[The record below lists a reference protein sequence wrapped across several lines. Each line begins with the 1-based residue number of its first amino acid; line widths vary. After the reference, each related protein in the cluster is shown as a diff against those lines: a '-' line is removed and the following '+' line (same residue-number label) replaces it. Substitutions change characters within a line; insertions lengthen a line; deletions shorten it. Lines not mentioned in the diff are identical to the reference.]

1 MKTAFVCFFPVIP
14 TNMGSAEVIR
24 SLFISWPGKKKL
36 FQISHL
42 ENKKKSFLKSFK
54 IFREKP
60 LLKIITIPFLMYCVF
75 KYLKDE
81 KKKIIVIE
89 GPSWIGYSFLTL
101 LIIKIFNPT
110 IKIIYH
116 SHSIEYEVR
125 KMSSSRIIINLTK
138 FLESFVYRFADI
150 ATSVSEIEKKKLNKL
165 YKVNTTNLNNGISK
179 KIINF
184 SKKKIINLNYV
195 IYCGSYKYL
204 PNKLA
209 IDFLINKIMPSV
221 VKIYPKLKLV
231 LTGGGYEGKANF
243 LINLGL
249 VKKRNLFNLIY
260 NSKAMLVPLDKGT
273 GTRIKIIEALSL
285 GSIVLS
291 TPKGAEGIKLKK
303 LKNKNLFIASKNKF
317 IGEIKKILKKKKNY
331 INLKYFHE
339 EYMMENIVLK
349 FFKEKNVKNIFKK
362 N

>member
-184 SKKKIINLNYV
+184 SKKKNY
-195 IYCGSYKYL
+195 
-204 PNKLA
+204 
-209 IDFLINKIMPSV
+209 
-221 VKIYPKLKLV
+221 
-231 LTGGGYEGKANF
+231 
-243 LINLGL
+243 
-249 VKKRNLFNLIY
+249 
-260 NSKAMLVPLDKGT
+260 
-273 GTRIKIIEALSL
+273 
-285 GSIVLS
+285 
-291 TPKGAEGIKLKK
+291 
-303 LKNKNLFIASKNKF
+303 
-317 IGEIKKILKKKKNY
+317 
-331 INLKYFHE
+331 
-339 EYMMENIVLK
+339 
-349 FFKEKNVKNIFKK
+349 
-362 N
+362 